1 MMAKA
6 EMIQRVIA
14 LIESQNWTNRKLTDS
29 ELTIVTLAVLG
40 TLGTIIEQ
48 APAEKD
54 GVVSPTELYVFLRAI
69 RSMRCDIQRPDVPE
83 QVIQEVAEAIEILE
97 THSSERYAWAAINTL
112 MELGWKPKGK
122 GR

>member
-1 MMAKA
+1 MTKAK
-6 EMIQRVIA
+6 
-14 LIESQNWTNRKLTDS
+14 LISYDVDRE
-29 ELTIVTLAVLG
+29 
-40 TLGTIIEQ
+40 
-48 APAEKD
+48 
-54 GVVSPTELYVFLRAI
+54 
-69 RSMRCDIQRPDVPE
+69 IQRPDVPE

>member
-1 MMAKA
+1 MMTKA

-54 GVVSPTELYVFLRAI
+54 GVVSPTELCVFLRTI
-69 RSMRCDIQRPDVPE
+69 RSMR
-83 QVIQEVAEAIEILE
+83 
-97 THSSERYAWAAINTL
+97 
-112 MELGWKPKGK
+112 
-122 GR
+122 